1 MEDSVFV
8 FDQSNRWASMQI
20 SIILSVF
27 WSSFEL
33 WLVKADLDMKTSW
46 MFVFIK
52 LNLRLF
58 KHIFHATQMFV

>member
-1 MEDSVFV
+1 MEDSLFV
-8 FDQSNRWASMQI
+8 FDQSNRWATQT
-20 SIILSVF
+20 SIIPSVF

-52 LNLRLF
+52 LNLRIF
-58 KHIFHATQMFV
+58 KHIFHATQMFA

>member
-8 FDQSNRWASMQI
+8 SDQSNRWATKI

-52 LNLRLF
+52 LNVRLF
-58 KHIFHATQMFV
+58 KHIFHPTEMFA